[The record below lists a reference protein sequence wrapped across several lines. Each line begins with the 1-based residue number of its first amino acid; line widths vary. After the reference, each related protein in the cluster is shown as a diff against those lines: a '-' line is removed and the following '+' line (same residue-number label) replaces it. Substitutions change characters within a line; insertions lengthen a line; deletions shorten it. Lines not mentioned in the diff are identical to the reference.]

1 MQITFP
7 KIYHTYND
15 TSPKTYSGFKL
26 KPQLACDTVCFG
38 SRKDLLQL
46 TPKTIFSRIESSI
59 KDTNCFMGKGD
70 EGTVYSIKDSN
81 YCVKIPHPNL
91 TGKLADYRKSLSFN
105 ISEKDRINHIKAH
118 LGDGA
123 VIMEKIDGTTVLNQP
138 EIAGELAHFPVSS
151 FNKFLKQI
159 TYANNNGMLFDG
171 INQNVIINPK
181 NKSITAIDFIDA
193 NGLYYS
199 DLLPLRMIY
208 GSLVNKGVKPENQK
222 LIKNKI
228 ILAAVEEFKPGNKPC
243 LDTSEFDFED
253 FLSATNTENINN
265 LHKNIKELS
274 ELKDRELAGINVKKE
289 LNSAYTKTK
298 ELLNK

>member
-1 MQITFP
+1 MIS
-7 KIYHTYND
+7 
-15 TSPKTYSGFKL
+15 SPYGRRV
-26 KPQLACDTVCFG
+26 A
-38 SRKDLLQL
+38 RH
-46 TPKTIFSRIESSI
+46 
-59 KDTNCFMGKGD
+59 GD
-70 EGTVYSIKDSN
+70 EGSVYSIKDSN

-91 TGKLADYRKSLSFN
+91 TPVNYKKSFSLN
-105 ISEKDRINHIKAH
+105 ITEKDKINHIKAH

-123 VIMEKIDGTTVLNQP
+123 VIMKKIDGATVLNQP
-138 EIAGELAHFPVSS
+138 EIAGELSHFPVSS

-159 TYANNNGMLFDG
+159 THANNNGMLFDG

-181 NKSITAIDFIDA
+181 NKSITAIDFINA

-199 DLLPLRMIY
+199 DLLPLRMMY
-208 GSLVNKGVKPENQK
+208 GSLVNKEVKPENQK

-228 ILAAVEEFKPGNKPC
+228 ILAAVEKFKPGNKPC

-253 FLSATNTENINN
+253 FLSVTNTENINDLN
-265 LHKNIKELS
+265 KNIKELS
-274 ELKDRELAGINVKKE
+274 TLKDRELAGIDVKKE